1 TQLATGDCV
10 APDGIAAAL
19 KADPTAYLLVP
30 PGLVTP
36 LTKVLPIDG
45 ADLFGNPEARDKAYP
60 VTGTATGLPAADP
73 SYDAADIRTLM
84 SLGDSCPD
92 RGVAYQAITL

>member
-1 TQLATGDCV
+1 MTTQLATGDCV
-10 APDGIAAAL
+10 APDDIAATL

-45 ADLFGNPEARDKAYP
+45 ADLFGNPAARDKEYP
-60 VTGTATGLPAADP
+60 VTGTATGLPLP
-73 SYDAADIRTLM
+73 PLSR
-84 SLGDSCPD
+84 
-92 RGVAYQAITL
+92 